1 MALRARPIAASTRL
15 LPSRWWRRTAGPQP
29 KQVLGYLAA
38 SGPLMEARS
47 RDRSGSWRPFGLTGE
62 ASPPYSS
69 TPYATGYGEARR
81 SGIVQGRQCDRALL
95 VPAVVLC
102 GCAGSARVSLAV
114 HVWRRET
121 ARLAG
126 TIGSSPTR
134 AGGGWFHRPSG
145 GCKRCLLPLLQ
156 PQSSQGDEHS
166 AYADQQVCSKHLPSS
181 VRLRFLQTKCIVLRV
196 GEAVFVH
203 QIESL
208 LGLLQVGGCT
218 TCPCAKASGRFWP
231 SAGARSRGRRCHV
244 R

>member
-1 MALRARPIAASTRL
+1 MALSGSKERPLRAHLAELVALRARAIAASTRL

-69 TPYATGYGEARR
+69 TPYATGDGEARR

-126 TIGSSPTR
+126 TIGSSPSGPR
-134 AGGGWFHRPSG
+134 RPFWW
-145 GCKRCLLPLLQ
+145 P
-156 PQSSQGDEHS
+156 
-166 AYADQQVCSKHLPSS
+166 
-181 VRLRFLQTKCIVLRV
+181 TKPD
-196 GEAVFVH
+196 GEAH
-203 QIESL
+203 
-208 LGLLQVGGCT
+208 
-218 TCPCAKASGRFWP
+218 SGRAHTEHWAHLLLRYSGNQP
-231 SAGARSRGRRCHV
+231 APNRIDDPARSPIVGPRR
-244 R
+244 RL